1 MECTKDKMIVTLEY
15 APIVKIDLDKVTLK
29 DDDCQLS
36 EYGSLNNTHLMMN
49 TPLDS
54 CKTNYTAEGDTITYQ
69 NSLIVKSRDGGG
81 EDSEG
86 ISREFTTEFIF
97 TCSYPS
103 SALASVVNFSPREK
117 VIYTKTGKAL
127 EIVFNT
133 LLIEEVNLIE
143 LIRFKEYCGMPRG
156 HEHHPIHSV
165 SKRAFRGNIFLKFFK
180 NKILVGKKNLFGCN
194 NDRLLREK

>member
-36 EYGSLNNTHLMMN
+36 EYGSLNDTHLMMK

-69 NSLIVKSRDGGG
+69 NSLIVKSSDEGG

-103 SALASVVNFSPREK
+103 SALVSVVNFSPREK

-127 EIVFNT
+127 ELVFNT
-133 LLIEEVNLIE
+133 LLIEEVNLKWLCHDEIDVFGQFCAEIIAPVE
-143 LIRFKEYCGMPRG
+143 L
-156 HEHHPIHSV
+156 
-165 SKRAFRGNIFLKFFK
+165 
-180 NKILVGKKNLFGCN
+180 
-194 NDRLLREK
+194 

>member
-1 MECTKDKMIVTLEY
+1 MECTKDKMIVTLKYE
-15 APIVKIDLDKVTLK
+15 PIVKIDLDKVTLK

-36 EYGSLNNTHLMMN
+36 EYGSLNDTHLMMK

-54 CKTNYTAEGDTITYQ
+54 CKTNYTAGGDTITYQ
-69 NSLIVKSRDGGG
+69 NSLIVKSREESGK
-81 EDSEG
+81 G

-103 SALASVVNFSPREK
+103 SALVSVVNFSPREK

-133 LLIEEVNLIE
+133 LLIEEVNLKWLCHDEIDVFGQFCAEIIAPVE
-143 LIRFKEYCGMPRG
+143 L
-156 HEHHPIHSV
+156 
-165 SKRAFRGNIFLKFFK
+165 
-180 NKILVGKKNLFGCN
+180 
-194 NDRLLREK
+194 